1 MLALD
6 NHIGFHPNMAPM
18 RDMYNEGKVA
28 ILHGV
33 GYANSPRSHFRSMDI
48 WHTCEPDKL
57 GTEGWL
63 GRAVREIDPNKENVV
78 TAVSMGPSLF
88 RALAAPGVPV
98 ATVEDLDNYGML
110 TDISHEQKRN
120 RVLER
125 YKRMY
130 APAMGSGPVMDFLG
144 QTGLDALKGADI
156 LKVAPQQYSSSIEY
170 ADTSIARKLK
180 GISQVHTANLGTRV
194 FYCDHGSFDTHADQM
209 GSHATLWRDVSDAI
223 GDFFDDLEEH
233 DAADNVA
240 MLIFS
245 EFGRRVYDNGS
256 RHRPRRGRRL
266 VRHRQKRQGRPVWAS
281 IPPPGRATS
290 SRATSSPTWTSAEST
305 RRYSRTG
312 SVWTPC
318 PLWKGPSKSP
328 RSSSSTRPPPTPIC
342 VGGGGA
348 CKQRR
353 EGSMLTRIV
362 SNRVYDFSHVVG
374 GRQLTGIR
382 PGRPGRRRRRVPGHA
397 QAQRR
402 KPDEAHYRDE
412 PR

>member
-1 MLALD
+1 MNGESKDPVLVVLQLTGGNDYMNTVVPHGDSLYRDYRPYVNIADDEVLAID
-6 NHIGFHPNMAPM
+6 NHIGFHPNMGPI
-18 RDMYNEGKVA
+18 RDLYNEGKVA

-33 GYANSPRSHFRSMDI
+33 GYENSPRSHFRSMDI

-98 ATVEDLDNYGML
+98 ATVEDLDNYGLL
-110 TDISHEQKRN
+110 TDISQEQKRN

-130 APAMGSGPVMDFLG
+130 APAMGTGPVMDFLG

-170 ADTSIARKLK
+170 ADTPIARKLR
-180 GISQVHTANLGTRV
+180 GIAQVHTADLGTRV

-209 GSHATLWRDVSDAI
+209 GSHATLWRDVSDAVR
-223 GDFFDDLEEH
+223 DFFDDLEEH

-240 MLIFS
+240 MLVFS

-256 RHRPRRGRRL
+256 GTDHGAGGVSFMIGNQVKGGQYGVYP
-266 VRHRQKRQGRPVWAS
+266 
-281 IPPPGRATS
+281 
-290 SRATSSPTWTSAEST
+290 ST
-305 RRYSRTG
+305 RASDLEQGDLVPNMDFRSVYSTVLEDWLG
-312 SVWTPC
+312 LDAV
-318 PLWKGPSKSP
+318 
-328 RSSSSTRPPPTPIC
+328 PI
-342 VGGGGA
+342 V
-348 CKQRR
+348 
-353 EGSMLTRIV
+353 EGT
-362 SNRVYDFSHVVG
+362 FE
-374 GRQLTGIR
+374 
-382 PGRPGRRRRRVPGHA
+382 
-397 QAQRR
+397 
-402 KPDEAHYRDE
+402 KPAFI
-412 PR
+412 